1 MKYRE
6 KIHELIFD
14 DNPNALIEWIATQ
27 PLLEQVE
34 ILKEFKQMAMQNMF
48 RSNNL
53 SIMKSLKKFTK
64 QIDAYEK
71 AVLEEIKA
79 EREYKKA
86 LEDQERSMKELEE
99 ATLGVKKY
107 VIDCIVNNE
116 PNANEMRGFAEKI
129 IAMEK
134 DSGTYDPLFWKA
146 IE

>member
-1 MKYRE
+1 M
-6 KIHELIFD
+6 
-14 DNPNALIEWIATQ
+14 Q

-48 RSNNL
+48 KSNFL
-53 SIMKSLKKFTK
+53 GIMKTLKKFNK
-64 QIDAYEK
+64 QLDAYEK

-107 VIDCIVNNE
+107 VIECIVNNE
-116 PNANEMRGFAEKI
+116 PNANEMRGLAEKN

-134 DSGTYDPLFWKA
+134 DSGTFDPLFWKA

>member
-1 MKYRE
+1 MT
-6 KIHELIFD
+6 
-14 DNPNALIEWIATQ
+14 EWIVMQ

-48 RSNNL
+48 KSNFL
-53 SIMKSLKKFTK
+53 GIMKTLKKFNK
-64 QIDAYEK
+64 QLDAYEK

-107 VIDCIVNNE
+107 VIECIVNNE
-116 PNANEMRGFAEKI
+116 PNANEMRGLAEKN

-134 DSGTYDPLFWKA
+134 DSGTFDPLFWKA